1 MIDPKKIEQIARQVH
16 ESMPKG
22 LRDLG
27 EDVEKK
33 IRQVLQSQLTR
44 LDLVSREEFDV
55 QTQVLLRTREKLAL
69 LEQRLNDLENRSPNQ
84 LSGGQQQRVAIA
96 RSLCMNPQV
105 MLFDEVTAAL
115 DPEMV
120 QEVLEVIRDLAGSGM
135 TLLIV
140 THELAFARAVADRIV
155 FMEKGQ
161 ILEQGSPHQFFD
173 NPRSQRAR
181 QFLAKFS
188 YTNVIKRKES
198 A

>member
-69 LEQRLNDLENRSPNQ
+69 LEQRLNDLES
-84 LSGGQQQRVAIA
+84 
-96 RSLCMNPQV
+96 RSL
-105 MLFDEVTAAL
+105 
-115 DPEMV
+115 
-120 QEVLEVIRDLAGSGM
+120 
-135 TLLIV
+135 
-140 THELAFARAVADRIV
+140 
-155 FMEKGQ
+155 
-161 ILEQGSPHQFFD
+161 
-173 NPRSQRAR
+173 
-181 QFLAKFS
+181 
-188 YTNVIKRKES
+188 S
-198 A
+198 APATQDAEGKQ

>member
-69 LEQRLNDLENRSPNQ
+69 LEQRLNDLES
-84 LSGGQQQRVAIA
+84 
-96 RSLCMNPQV
+96 RSL
-105 MLFDEVTAAL
+105 
-115 DPEMV
+115 
-120 QEVLEVIRDLAGSGM
+120 
-135 TLLIV
+135 
-140 THELAFARAVADRIV
+140 
-155 FMEKGQ
+155 
-161 ILEQGSPHQFFD
+161 
-173 NPRSQRAR
+173 
-181 QFLAKFS
+181 
-188 YTNVIKRKES
+188 S
-198 A
+198 APATPDAEETQ